1 MNNIIKINRA
11 KMDLTQMELAD
22 KLGVAVQTIRKMER
36 NEYSPTVHQLVQLS
50 VHLELSLD
58 ELMMYFAKE
67 ITK

>member
-58 ELMMYFAKE
+58 ELVSAFTNDSK
-67 ITK
+67 